1 MVLFVVV
8 IIIIFIF
15 WVAMLTDC
23 LRRPVEYF
31 PAGNEFEKLAW
42 CLVVFFWHPIGA
54 FLYYLIIIRNDR
66 YYAFLKGLVN
76 NRNTPGARRE

>member
-15 WVAMLTDC
+15 WIAMLVDC

-31 PAGNEFEKLAW
+31 PSGSEFEKLTW
-42 CLVVFFWHPIGA
+42 SLVVFFWHPIGA
-54 FLYYLIIIRNDR
+54 FLYYLLILRNDR
-66 YYAFLKGLVN
+66 YYAFLKGLMN
-76 NRNTPGARRE
+76 NRNIPGARRE